1 MQTMQKTPL
10 LGHHHALFLDFDG
23 TLTDIAPSPQ
33 AVQIH
38 ADLLPLLQR
47 TFDYLGGAVAIVTG
61 RPVLDVAQY
70 LEPVRLPIAGEH
82 GTQWRNSAGDTL
94 ALDAR
99 YLESALAPIRHAAA
113 RLAQLYPGLLVE
125 QKTAGLAL
133 HYRMTPA
140 LYTLCFQTLAPLV
153 QQSPT
158 LALMRGKYVLE
169 VAPSAV
175 HKGTAIHAFM
185 QTPPFDGRTPLFSGD
200 DVTDEAGFEAV
211 QSLGGHGMKVGAGPS
226 VAHLRCAS
234 PAALREWLQHS
245 MDTPQNQHA
254 AYLQARAA

>member
-23 TLTDIAPSPQ
+23 TLTDIAPNPQ

-47 TFDYLGGAVAIVTG
+47 TFDYLGGAMAIVTG

-70 LEPVRLPIAGEH
+70 LAPVCLPIAGEH

-99 YLESALAPIRHAAA
+99 YLESALAPIRHAAT

-133 HYRMTPA
+133 HYRMAPA
-140 LYTLCFQTLAPLV
+140 LYTLCFQTLAPMV

-185 QTPPFDGRTPLFSGD
+185 QTPPFEGRTPLFSGD

-245 MDTPQNQHA
+245 MDTPQHQHA